1 MDGAIKIKQ
10 ERFLS
15 LDVFRGLTIALMIVV
30 NTPGTGAKIY
40 DYLIHAQ
47 WFGFTLADLVFPS
60 FLFAVGNSMSFSM
73 LKMKQAPAK
82 DVWFKIIKRTLIIFL
97 LGYFMYWFPFFEVG
111 ASGALMLKPI
121 SETRI
126 MGVLQRI
133 SLCYFFASF
142 IFYFFSEKAA
152 ILISVGVLLAYWLML
167 YMFGEQGF
175 ELEVATNA
183 VAKLD
188 LSVLG
193 SGHIYKRDS
202 IPFDPEGLL
211 STLPAIVNVVMG
223 YIAGIFIQKKGK
235 SFEGISQLFMVG
247 FALTSLALWW
257 DLIFPISKKLWTS
270 PFVLYTVGLDLA
282 IMAILIYLVEIK
294 KVNAGVSSHER
305 SLSFLGLRWDSLIMT
320 SLFERISS
328 GFVSFFDVF
337 GKNPLFIYLFSELFF
352 VTLCLI
358 PVGNGLSA
366 FGWGSERIFQNI
378 APGAFGSLLTAI
390 AYLLICWLLGYVLHK
405 KHLYIKI

>member
-1 MDGAIKIKQ
+1 MNGAIKIKQ

-15 LDVFRGLTIALMIVV
+15 LDVFRGLTIALMILV
-30 NTPGTGAKIY
+30 NTPGTGAQIY

-73 LKMKQAPAK
+73 LKMKQAPVRE
-82 DVWFKIIKRTLIIFL
+82 VWFKIIKRTLIIFI
-97 LGYFMYWFPFFEVG
+97 LGYLMYWFPFFEMSE
-111 ASGALMLKPI
+111 SGALMLKPF

-133 SLCYFFASF
+133 ALCYFFASL
-142 IFYFFSEKAA
+142 IFYFFSENVAV
-152 ILISVGVLLAYWLML
+152 LISVGILLGYWLIL
-167 YMFGEQGF
+167 YVFGEQGL
-175 ELEVATNA
+175 ELGVATNA
-183 VAKLD
+183 IAKFD

-193 SGHIYKRDS
+193 LGHMYQRDS

-211 STLPAIVNVVMG
+211 STLPAIVNVVLG
-223 YIAGIFIQKKGK
+223 YIAGSFIQKKGK
-235 SFEGISQLFMVG
+235 SFEGISKLLMVG

-282 IMAILIYLVEIK
+282 IMAILIYFVEIN

-305 SLSFLGLRWDSLIMT
+305 SLSFLGLRWNASIMT

-352 VTLCLI
+352 ITLCLI
-358 PVGNGLSA
+358 PVGKGLNA
-366 FGWGSERIFQNI
+366 FEWVSESIFQNI

-390 AYLLICWLLGYVLHK
+390 AYMLICWLLGYVLHK

>member
-1 MDGAIKIKQ
+1 MNGVIKIKQ

-30 NTPGTGAKIY
+30 NTPGTGAEIY
-40 DYLIHAQ
+40 GYLIHAQ

-60 FLFAVGNSMSFSM
+60 FLFAVGNSLSFSM
-73 LKMKQAPAK
+73 VKMKQALAK
-82 DVWFKIIKRTLIIFL
+82 EVWLKFIKRTIIIFL
-97 LGYFMYWFPFFEVG
+97 LGYLMYWFPFFKIDEAG
-111 ASGALMLKPI
+111 GLMLKPI

-133 SLCYFFASF
+133 ALCYFFASL
-142 IFYFFSEKAA
+142 IFYYLSEKVA
-152 ILISVGVLLAYWLML
+152 IIISVFVLLGYWVIL
-167 YMFGEQGF
+167 YLFGQPGF
-175 ELEVATNA
+175 ELEIATNA
-183 VAKLD
+183 ASKFD
-188 LSVLG
+188 LSILG
-193 SGHIYKRDS
+193 FEHIYKKDS

-223 YIAGIFIQKKGK
+223 YIAGIFIQNKGK
-235 SFEGISQLFMVG
+235 SFEGIAKLLMVG

-270 PFVLYTVGLDLA
+270 PFVLYTVGLDLS
-282 IMAILIYLVEIK
+282 IMAVLIYLIEIK
-294 KVNAGVSSHER
+294 KIKAGIE
-305 SLSFLGLRWDSLIMT
+305 
-320 SLFERISS
+320 
-328 GFVSFFDVF
+328 FFDVF

-358 PVGNGLSA
+358 PVRNDLNA
-366 FGWGSERIFQNI
+366 FEWVSESIFQNI

-390 AYLLICWLLGYVLHK
+390 VFLLICWLLGYILHK
-405 KHLYIKI
+405 KHIYIKI